1 MNIEYIH
8 TKVIMGNSNYW
19 DGVLQLCKLIKR
31 MITKSTTIH
40 RTAEGRTLYDIVVVC
55 CYFT

>member
-8 TKVIMGNSNYW
+8 TKVIMGNSNYR

-31 MITKSTTIH
+31 MIPKSTTIH
-40 RTAEGRTLYDIVVVC
+40 RTAEGRTTMFVVL
-55 CYFT
+55 